1 MSKTKGGIIVDN
13 YDISIL
19 QLFLF
24 WKLVE
29 WMAATRVTSQLN
41 IFENRDDC
49 KCLFQR
55 NTVPLETL
63 IFLFH
68 FNEMLLLRQ
77 ILVKLFG
84 CHKLAKYKNAC

>member
-13 YDISIL
+13 YDIYIL

-55 NTVPLETL
+55 NTVPLE
-63 IFLFH
+63 
-68 FNEMLLLRQ
+68 
-77 ILVKLFG
+77 ILVFFISF
-84 CHKLAKYKNAC
+84 